1 MPFVAKLEAAL
12 STIEEQAVEIAVLK
26 TKLAAYDDRI
36 SANTITADTAQRL
49 SNSNAQYARRKTIEL
64 YDFPDTVADEDVEMV
79 AVKIISASGVKG
91 SPSDFQAVH
100 RKKNRKVVIAKLKCR
115 KKAREIIQ
123 KRGNLKKKKITVGNE
138 TLALDKVRIYE
149 SMTAYNAF
157 LRFKLR
163 ELHNRSKIF
172 SFWFFNGRLHYKLV
186 EDGER
191 TMVSHESELRK
202 DFPDDT
208 DIFIRKTS

>member
-1 MPFVAKLEAAL
+1 MPPKDTVASLSVKLETALAKIEAFVNLAEKLEAVIKKIEVLVPFVAKLEAAL

-49 SNSNAQYARRKTIEL
+49 SNSNAQYARRETIEL

-79 AVKIISASGVKG
+79 AVKIISASGVKV

-115 KKAREIIQ
+115 KKA
-123 KRGNLKKKKITVGNE
+123 
-138 TLALDKVRIYE
+138 
-149 SMTAYNAF
+149 
-157 LRFKLR
+157 
-163 ELHNRSKIF
+163 
-172 SFWFFNGRLHYKLV
+172 GRLSRN
-186 EDGER
+186 EE
-191 TMVSHESELRK
+191 T
-202 DFPDDT
+202 
-208 DIFIRKTS
+208 